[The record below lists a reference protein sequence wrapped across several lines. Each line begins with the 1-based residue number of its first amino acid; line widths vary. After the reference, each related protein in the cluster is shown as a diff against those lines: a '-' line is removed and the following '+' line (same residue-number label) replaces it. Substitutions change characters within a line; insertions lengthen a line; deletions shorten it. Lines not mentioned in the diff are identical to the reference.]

1 MLLSAYN
8 TVNLILW
15 EYLCVLLIKIDLFI
29 SGRLMA
35 IFYIF
40 LAMVRYGE
48 VLLSNGY
55 LLWTLFGREVFFL
68 I

>member
-1 MLLSAYN
+1 
-8 TVNLILW
+8 LILW
-15 EYLCVLLIKIDLFI
+15 EYLWVLLMKIDLFI

-40 LAMVRYGE
+40 LLAVRYGD

-55 LLWTLFGREVFFL
+55 LLWTLFGREAF
-68 I
+68 